1 MPLSRSKDLH
11 GSAPDKC
18 AVALLLIDWINDL
31 EFDAGE
37 RLLKP
42 ALAAARDTA
51 SLRKRAKQAGVPVIY
66 CNDNFG
72 KWRSDFRTLLEHV
85 LHDDVRGRPIAEL
98 LAPDEQD
105 YFVLKPKHS
114 GFHSTSLDVLLAHLG
129 ASTLIL
135 TGIAGNF
142 CVLFTAQDAYMR
154 DFKLI
159 VPRDCTASEEEA
171 DNRHALEHMAKVCK
185 ADIGQSDSIDFSKS
199 CTADISPTSRSSRGR
214 PSRSAG
220 G

>member
-1 MPLSRSKDLH
+1 M
-11 GSAPDKC
+11 
-18 AVALLLIDWINDL
+18 
-31 EFDAGE
+31 
-37 RLLKP
+37 
-42 ALAAARDTA
+42 
-51 SLRKRAKQAGVPVIY
+51 PVIY

-72 KWRSDFRTLLEHV
+72 RWRSDFRSLLGHV
-85 LHDDVRGRPIAEL
+85 LNDDVRGRPIAEL
-98 LAPDEQD
+98 LAPDEHD

-154 DFKLI
+154 DFKLV
-159 VPRDCTASEEEA
+159 VPRDCIASEEES

-185 ADIGQSDSIDFSKS
+185 AHTSASAGIDF
-199 CTADISPTSRSSRGR
+199 ARLQ
-214 PSRSAG
+214 AAA
-220 G
+220 